1 MAFAPVSAWSQNPD
15 ANANQPGIPMY
26 EGMTPAQLNDSIR
39 TIMAAINQAY
49 IDPTTIAKIDASNIA
64 GVANLVAAWQAALNI
79 PNGIDAFSIFTSG
92 DIKTTLNLQPP
103 TGWLL
108 CDGRTISN
116 QNGTGTARAAAD
128 TYNLFTVLWNHC
140 PGLPIF
146 DNSGNLEG
154 RSSTSDGDWAINRAI
169 QIPNMQGQMIRVWDG
184 SGQIDYN
191 RLLGSLQPDQ
201 MQGFRVLSGVGANNA
216 AGSIYGVTNTDC
228 PGGATGY
235 SAQNAGAAPDQ
246 SIGKIVNDGTN
257 GTPRV
262 GAETRSKNV
271 AVNVM
276 IKL

>member
-1 MAFAPVSAWSQNPD
+1 MSFEPVSGWSSNPD
-15 ANANQPGIPMY
+15 DNANQPGIPMY
-26 EGMTPAQLNDSIR
+26 EGMSPAQLNDSIR
-39 TIMAAINQAY
+39 TIMAAIFNAY
-49 IDPTTIAKIDASNIA
+49 IDPTTVAAVDASNIA
-64 GVANLVAAWQAALNI
+64 AHIAAWQAALNI
-79 PNGIDAFSIFTSG
+79 PGGIDPNSIFTPG

-140 PGLPIF
+140 PGQPLY
-146 DNSGNLEG
+146 DNAGNLQG

-169 QIPNMQGQMIRVWDG
+169 AIPNMQGQVIRVWDG

-191 RLLGSLQPDQ
+191 RTLGSLQPDQ
-201 MQGFRVLSGVGANNA
+201 MQGFHILSGVGANNG
-216 AGSIYGVTNTDC
+216 AGSPYSVSSIGC

-235 SAQNAGAAPDQ
+235 TAQNAGAPPYQ
-246 SIGKIVNDGTN
+246 SIGAVVTDGVN
-257 GTPRV
+257 GTPRF